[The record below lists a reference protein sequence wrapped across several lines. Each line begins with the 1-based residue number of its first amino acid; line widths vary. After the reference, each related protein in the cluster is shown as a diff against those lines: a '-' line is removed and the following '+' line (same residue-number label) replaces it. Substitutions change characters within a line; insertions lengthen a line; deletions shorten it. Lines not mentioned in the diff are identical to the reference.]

1 MYYETISKAM
11 LENCMSVIV
20 RRTRQSRNLSIG
32 MFVNHGSKDE
42 NLQNNGISHFIE
54 HMAFNHESMNASA
67 KKLVGELLDNGAQY
81 EAYTGK
87 EMTRCC
93 ITSQAS
99 YSDNIIKALSE
110 IVKLNN
116 VSEERLLHERAI
128 ILQEA
133 ATYYAS
139 SRIKTELSERTLWG
153 ERSLGLFVIGN
164 QENISK
170 FTTEDIEN
178 RFKQYYTPSNTLM
191 VIQGDVDPEK
201 IINQIATEFDFWKNN
216 SISTSSPM
224 IEVSPSIMGIGKAD
238 RVNLTISFVGPSFR
252 SRKRHAMAI
261 LSDILGDGLKSR
273 LFLEL
278 REKRQLVY
286 SVYSYSL
293 SYGLGGYLAIDLNCQ
308 KEKLEECF
316 NVVMEIIETIK
327 QSGITNEELERA
339 RASRTT
345 STLQVPNDSI
355 RHLNTTGRYALFNQ
369 DFFVDHE
376 VFELMQVTADD
387 IKEIANEMFNHSN
400 IALSAVGTDSETLL
414 SLL

>member
-1 MYYETISKAM
+1 MYYETITKAM

-54 HMAFNHESMNASA
+54 HMAFNHESMNVSA
-67 KKLVGELLDNGAQY
+67 KNLVGDLLDNGAQY

-93 ITSQAS
+93 ITSQAN
-99 YSDNIIKALSE
+99 YSTNIIKALSE

-116 VSEERLLHERAI
+116 VSEERLRHERAI

-133 ATYYAS
+133 ASYYAS

-164 QENISK
+164 QENISR
-170 FTTEDIEN
+170 FTKEDIEQ
-178 RFKQYYTPSNTLM
+178 RFNQYYTPSNTLM

-216 SISTSSPM
+216 TMSASPPM

-273 LFLEL
+273 LFMEL
-278 REKRQLVY
+278 REKRELVY

-327 QSGITNEELERA
+327 QSGVTREELERA

-345 STLQVPNDSI
+345 STLQVPNDSV

-376 VFELMQVTADD
+376 VFELMQVTTDD
-387 IKEIANEMFNHSN
+387 IKEIANEMFNNSN
-400 IALSAVGTDSETLL
+400 MALSAVGADSETLL